1 MANEGRVRVVV
12 GGTTVTIDPAMD
24 FRVKHRGGFSYRDFN
39 GRLRSADVPTD
50 GKIVGVEWVC
60 HLGAISRAD
69 WTQLK
74 DWMVAGTEV
83 EVFDDASGST
93 YTNTNSFKGFVESL
107 DSGAFSQAKM
117 TSPPYRVVVA
127 AYEHSA

>member
-12 GGTTVTIDPAMD
+12 SGTTVTINPAME
-24 FRVKHRGGFSYRDFN
+24 FQVSHRAGWAYRDLN
-39 GRLRSADVPTD
+39 GQLRATDVPTD
-50 GKIVGVEWVC
+50 GKITKVEWVC
-60 HLGAISRAD
+60 HMGAISRAD

-93 YTNTNSFKGFVESL
+93 YSSSNSFKGFIESL

-117 TSPPYRVVVA
+117 TTAPYRVVVEV
-127 AYEHSA
+127 YEHSA